1 MDLNG
6 ALDGHQ
12 TALGA
17 GNGAADDQ
25 HVQLGVNLHNGQVL
39 DSHLIHAHVAG
50 ADFAL
55 EDTGGIGRGAHGT
68 SVTMDGAAAVA
79 GGGALCTPALDD
91 ALITVALAD
100 TGDINEVASLEG
112 VSLHNVADVQLGS
125 VVQVEFA
132 QVLLGRHASL
142 VQVAHLALG
151 QLLLSHVLVAQ
162 LNRIV
167 AFLLGSLLLNDR
179 AGSRLNDGDGDHVAV
194 LVKNL
199 GHAHFFADDCLHVYF
214 LLLGYWSA

>member
-1 MDLNG
+1 
-6 ALDGHQ
+6 
-12 TALGA
+12 
-17 GNGAADDQ
+17 
-25 HVQLGVNLHNGQVL
+25 
-39 DSHLIHAHVAG
+39 
-50 ADFAL
+50 
-55 EDTGGIGRGAHGT
+55 
-68 SVTMDGAAAVA
+68 MDGAAAVA
-79 GGGALCTPALDD
+79 GGGALCAPALDD
-91 ALITVALAD
+91 ALIAVALAD

-132 QVLLGRHASL
+132 QVLFGRHASL

-151 QLLLSHVLVAQ
+151 QLLLGHILVAQ